1 MTIVKRRRHILKS
14 SALLLAVAVLTSA
27 ILVAQR
33 QVYEPGDGVT
43 LPIVVKEV
51 KPTYTDKAKAQK
63 LQGAVLLTTVV
74 EDDGSVDEI
83 VVVRSLDPELD
94 QQAIDAL
101 KQWKFKP
108 GTKEDKTVAVRI
120 TCELVF
126 TLPR

>member
-1 MTIVKRRRHILKS
+1 MKS
-14 SALLLAVAVLTSA
+14 SALLMAVTVITSA
-27 ILVAQR
+27 TLVAQR
-33 QVYEPGDGVT
+33 QVYEPGNGVT

-51 KPTYTDKAKAQK
+51 KPTYTEKAKAQK
-63 LQGAVLLTTVV
+63 IQGAVLLTTVV
-74 EDDGSVDEI
+74 EDDGSVDEV

-101 KQWKFKP
+101 KQWLFKP
-108 GTKEDKTVAVRI
+108 GTKEGKPVAVRI